1 MNAAIRQEA
10 QGVSLW
16 HAVSRDRRERPAL
29 QSGLDVELAIVGGGF
44 SGLSTALHAAGKG
57 LSVAVLEAEFIAWG
71 ATGRNAGFVVPN
83 FAKMDP
89 DNIIGHLGPERGERL
104 IDFAAGSADL
114 VFGLIR
120 RHGIDCDAVQSGWIQ
135 PAHSHASFEK
145 VKSRAGQWAQR
156 GRPAVALD
164 RQSVEALIGA
174 RGYVGGWM
182 DRSGGVLN
190 PVDYARGLADAAEKA
205 GARIFEHTRVTALDR
220 TTDCWVLKTPEGSV
234 RAGKVLIAT
243 NAYGGALNPLLQR
256 TYFPLKVF
264 QIATVP
270 LPREIRTRLLP
281 DGQGVGDT
289 RRNLFTF
296 RFDAE
301 NRLISG
307 GMHIL
312 GAGAD
317 ARVPQTIWRRLA
329 RHLEL
334 PDLPPLAY
342 SWSGMAAVEP
352 DFLPHLMDLGPGL
365 IAGRA
370 CNGRGIAMTTAM
382 GKVLA
387 DWASGADARDLPLPF
402 ALPAPI
408 PFHGL
413 LRHAPNMLLGWSMLR
428 DRLDETREV
437 NHDWS
442 CRESH

>member
-1 MNAAIRQEA
+1 MTAAIRQEA
-10 QGVSLW
+10 HSASLW
-16 HAVSRDRRERPAL
+16 RAVSRNRLDRPAL
-29 QSGLDVELAIVGGGF
+29 QGQLDADLAIVGGGF
-44 SGLSTALHAAGKG
+44 SGLSTALHAAERG
-57 LSVAVLEAEFIAWG
+57 LRVVVLEAEIVAWG

-89 DNIIGHLGPERGERL
+89 DNIFAHLGQERGERL

-114 VFGLIR
+114 VFGLIE

-135 PAHSHASFEK
+135 PAHSPAAFEK
-145 VKSRAGQWAQR
+145 VKSRAGQWARR
-156 GRPAVALD
+156 GRPAVVLD
-164 RQSVEALIGA
+164 RQEIEMLTGM

-190 PVDYARGLADAAEKA
+190 PVAYANGLANAAEKA
-205 GARIFEHTRVTALDR
+205 GAGIFERTPVTSVDR
-220 TTDCWVLKTPEGSV
+220 KADGWMLKTPSGSV

-243 NAYGGALNPLLQR
+243 NAYGGSLNPLLQR
-256 TYFPLKVF
+256 TYIPLKVF
-264 QIATVP
+264 QMATEP
-270 LPREIRTRLLP
+270 LPREVRMRLLP
-281 DGQGVGDT
+281 GGQGAGDT

-296 RFDAE
+296 RFDAD

-317 ARVPQTIWRRLA
+317 TRVPQTIWRRLGH
-329 RHLEL
+329 HLDL
-334 PDLPPLAY
+334 PDLPRLAY

-352 DFLPHLMDLGPGL
+352 DFLPHLLDLGPGL

-387 DWASGADARDLPLPF
+387 DWAKGIEARDLPLPF
-402 ALPAPI
+402 APPAPI
-408 PFHGL
+408 PFHAL
-413 LRHAPNMLLGWSMLR
+413 LRHAPNMLLVWSMLR
-428 DRLDETREV
+428 DRLDEAR
-437 NHDWS
+437 
-442 CRESH
+442 

>member
-1 MNAAIRQEA
+1 MNAMVRQEA
-10 QGVSLW
+10 HGASLW

-29 QSGLDVELAIVGGGF
+29 NGDLDVDLAIVGGGF

-57 LSVAVLEAEFIAWG
+57 LSVAVLEAEIIAWG

-89 DNIIGHLGPERGERL
+89 DGIVAHLGPNRGERL
-104 IDFAAGSADL
+104 IDFAADSADL

-135 PAHSHASFEK
+135 PAHSPAALEK
-145 VKSRAGQWAQR
+145 VKSRAGQWARR
-156 GRPAVALD
+156 GRPVVTLD
-164 RQSVEALIGA
+164 RQDVATLTGA
-174 RGYVGGWM
+174 RGYLGGWM

-190 PVDYARGLADAAEKA
+190 PVAYARGLADAAEKA
-205 GARIFEHTRVTALDR
+205 GARIFEQARVTSIDR
-220 TTDCWVLKTPEGSV
+220 VADGWALKTPSGSV
-234 RAGKVLIAT
+234 RAARVLIAT
-243 NAYGGALNPLLQR
+243 NAYGGSLNPLLQR

-264 QIATVP
+264 QIATAP
-270 LPREIRTRLLP
+270 LPLEIRKRLLP
-281 DGQGVGDT
+281 GGQGVGDT

-296 RFDAE
+296 RFDAD

-312 GAGAD
+312 SAGAD
-317 ARVPQTIWRRLA
+317 RRVPQTIWRRLA
-329 RHLEL
+329 ARLDL
-334 PDLPPLAY
+334 PDVPPLAY

-352 DFLPHLMDLGPGL
+352 DFLPHLLDLGPGL

-387 DWASGADARDLPLPF
+387 DWAAGTDARELPLPF
-402 ALPAPI
+402 APPAPI
-408 PFHGL
+408 PFHAL

-428 DRLDETREV
+428 DRMDETA
-437 NHDWS
+437 
-442 CRESH
+442 

>member
-1 MNAAIRQEA
+1 MNAPIRQGA
-10 QGVSLW
+10 NGTSLW
-16 HAVSRDRRERPAL
+16 HAVSRDRRERPTL
-29 QSGLDVELAIVGGGF
+29 QGRLDVDLAIVGGGF
-44 SGLSTALHAAGKG
+44 SGLSTALHAAEKG
-57 LSVAVLEAEFIAWG
+57 ISVAVLEAEIIAWG

-89 DNIIGHLGPERGERL
+89 DSILAHLGPERGERL

-120 RHGIDCDAVQSGWIQ
+120 RHGIDCDAVQTGWIQ
-135 PAHSHASFEK
+135 PAHSPAALEK
-145 VKSRAGQWAQR
+145 VKSRAGQWARR
-156 GRPAVALD
+156 GRPVVTLD
-164 RQSVEALIGA
+164 RREVEALTGA

-190 PVDYARGLADAAEKA
+190 PVAYARGLADAAEKA
-205 GARIFEHTRVTALDR
+205 GAQIFERTRVTSVDR
-220 TTDCWVLKTPEGSV
+220 IADGWALKTPSGSV
-234 RAGKVLIAT
+234 RAARVLIAT
-243 NAYGGALNPLLQR
+243 NAYGGSLNPLLQR

-264 QIATVP
+264 QIATAP
-270 LPREIRTRLLP
+270 LPLEIRTRLLP
-281 DGQGVGDT
+281 GGQGVGDT

-296 RFDAE
+296 RFDAD

-317 ARVPQTIWRRLA
+317 TRVPQTIWRRLA
-329 RHLEL
+329 SHLDL

-352 DFLPHLMDLGPGL
+352 DFLPHLLDLGPGL
-365 IAGRA
+365 IAARA

-387 DWASGADARDLPLPF
+387 DWAAGAEARDLPLPF
-402 ALPAPI
+402 APPAPI
-408 PFHGL
+408 PFHAL
-413 LRHAPNMLLGWSMLR
+413 LRHAPNMLLGWSILR
-428 DRLDETREV
+428 DRMD
-437 NHDWS
+437 HAA
-442 CRESH
+442 

>member
-1 MNAAIRQEA
+1 MNAVARPEA
-10 QGVSLW
+10 PGASLW
-16 HAVSRDRRERPAL
+16 HAVSRGRRDRPAL
-29 QSGLDVELAIVGGGF
+29 QGGLDVDLAIIGGGF

-89 DNIIGHLGPERGERL
+89 DNILAHLGSERGERL

-114 VFGLIR
+114 VFDLIR
-120 RHGIDCDAVQSGWIQ
+120 RHAIDCDAVQSGWIQ
-135 PAHSHASFEK
+135 PAHSPAALEK
-145 VKSRAGQWAQR
+145 VRSRANQWAQR
-156 GRPAVALD
+156 GRPVAALD
-164 RQSVEALIGA
+164 RQEVEALTGA
-174 RGYVGGWM
+174 KGYVGGWM

-190 PVDYARGLADAAEKA
+190 PVGYARGLADAAEKA
-205 GARIFEHTRVTALDR
+205 GARIFEQTRVTSVDR
-220 TTDCWVLKTPEGSV
+220 MAEGWTLKTPAGSV
-234 RAGKVLIAT
+234 RAAKVLVAT
-243 NAYGGALNPLLQR
+243 NAYGGPLNPLLQR

-264 QIATVP
+264 QIATAP

-281 DGQGVGDT
+281 GGQGVGDT

-317 ARVPQTIWRRLA
+317 TRVPQTIWRRLGH
-329 RHLEL
+329 HLDL
-334 PDLPPLAY
+334 PELPPLAY

-352 DFLPHLMDLGPGL
+352 DFLPHLLDLGPGL

-387 DWASGADARDLPLPF
+387 DWAAGTDARDLPLPF
-402 ALPAPI
+402 GPPAPI
-408 PFHGL
+408 PFHAV
-413 LRHAPNMLLGWSMLR
+413 LRHAPNILLGWSMLR
-428 DRLDETREV
+428 DRMDEAG
-437 NHDWS
+437 
-442 CRESH
+442 

>member
-1 MNAAIRQEA
+1 MNAVARPEA
-10 QGVSLW
+10 HGASLW
-16 HAVSRDRRERPAL
+16 HAVSRNHRDRPAL
-29 QSGLDVELAIVGGGF
+29 QGGLDVDLAIVGGGF
-44 SGLSTALHAAGKG
+44 SGLSTALHAVGKG

-89 DNIIGHLGPERGERL
+89 DTILAHLGPERGERL

-114 VFGLIR
+114 VFGLIK

-135 PAHSHASFEK
+135 PAHAPAALEK
-145 VKSRAGQWAQR
+145 VKSRANQWAQR
-156 GRPAVALD
+156 GRPVVALD
-164 RQSVEALIGA
+164 RQEVEALTGA
-174 RGYVGGWM
+174 KGYVGGWM

-190 PVDYARGLADAAEKA
+190 PVGYARGLADAAEKA
-205 GARIFEHTRVTALDR
+205 GAHIFEQTRVTSVDR
-220 TTDCWVLKTPEGSV
+220 MAEGWTVKTPSGSV
-234 RAGKVLIAT
+234 RAAKVLIAT
-243 NAYGGALNPLLQR
+243 NAYGGTLNPALQR

-264 QIATVP
+264 QIATAP

-281 DGQGVGDT
+281 GGQGVGDT

-312 GAGAD
+312 GTGAD
-317 ARVPQTIWRRLA
+317 TRVPQTIWRRLA
-329 RHLEL
+329 RHLDL
-334 PDLPPLAY
+334 PELPPLAY
-342 SWSGMAAVEP
+342 SWSGMATVEP
-352 DFLPHLMDLGPGL
+352 DFLPHLLDLGPGL

-387 DWASGADARDLPLPF
+387 DWAAGTEARDLPLPF
-402 ALPAPI
+402 GRPAPI
-408 PFHGL
+408 PFHAL

-428 DRLDETREV
+428 DRLDEAG
-437 NHDWS
+437 
-442 CRESH
+442 

>member
-1 MNAAIRQEA
+1 MNAVARPEA
-10 QGVSLW
+10 HGASLW
-16 HAVSRDRRERPAL
+16 HAVSRNHRGRPAL
-29 QSGLDVELAIVGGGF
+29 QGDRDADLAIVGGGF

-89 DNIIGHLGPERGERL
+89 DSILAHLGPERGEGL

-114 VFGLIR
+114 VFALIKQ
-120 RHGIDCDAVQSGWIQ
+120 HGIDCDALQSGWIQ
-135 PAHSHASFEK
+135 PAHSPAALDK
-145 VKSRAGQWAQR
+145 VKSRANQWARR

-164 RQSVEALIGA
+164 RREVEVLTGA
-174 RGYVGGWM
+174 KGYVGGWM

-190 PVDYARGLADAAEKA
+190 PVGYARGLADAAEAA
-205 GARIFEHTRVTALDR
+205 GARIFEHTRVSSVDR
-220 TTDCWVLKTPEGSV
+220 MADGWVVKTPAGSV

-243 NAYGGALNPLLQR
+243 NAYGGPLHPALQR

-264 QIATVP
+264 QIATAP
-270 LPREIRTRLLP
+270 LPRETRTRLLP
-281 DGQGVGDT
+281 GGQGVGDT

-296 RFDAE
+296 RFDAQ

-317 ARVPQTIWRRLA
+317 TRVPKAIWRRLG
-329 RHLEL
+329 RHLDL

-342 SWSGMAAVEP
+342 GWSGMAAVEP
-352 DFLPHLMDLGPGL
+352 DFLPHLLDLGPGL

-382 GKVLA
+382 GRLLA
-387 DWASGADARDLPLPF
+387 DWAAGSDARDLPIPF
-402 ALPAPI
+402 APPAPI
-408 PFHGL
+408 PFHAAA
-413 LRHAPNMLLGWSMLR
+413 RHAPNMLLGWSMLR
-428 DRLDETREV
+428 DRMDATG
-437 NHDWS
+437 
-442 CRESH
+442 